1 MKLTNEQFKQIIREE
16 LENTLNEMPPPQKSD
31 LPGPLGVVSD
41 LGRGM
46 WWAILS
52 HLEETV
58 PDGDPQKPEMI
69 AAVEKQAEK
78 EGGGYPENPNNPTR
92 MAEKKGKK
100 WIQGADLKKGRCTP
114 MGTKECPEG
123 SPQYNLANRFKSGD
137 IHKDNLKKGKNPHG
151 PGE

>member
-1 MKLTNEQFKQIIREE
+1 MNLTQKQLKKIIMEE
-16 LENTLNEMPPPQKSD
+16 LENTLNEMPPPRKSD
-31 LPGPLGVVSD
+31 LPGPLGIASD
-41 LGRGM
+41 LGRGL

-69 AAVEKQAEK
+69 AAVEKEAEK
-78 EGGGYPENPNNPTR
+78 EDGTNPL
-92 MAEKKGKK
+92 AEKKKNWMKGIKSTGECTPYTK
-100 WIQGADLKKGRCTP
+100 PGCKGRARAYAKRT
-114 MGTKECPEG
+114 
-123 SPQYNLANRFKSGD
+123 QQGD

>member
-1 MKLTNEQFKQIIREE
+1 VKLTNEQFKQIIREE

-92 MAEKKGKK
+92 MAEKKGKNWMK
-100 WIQGADLKKGRCTP
+100 GIKSTGECTPYTKPGCKGRARAYA
-114 MGTKECPEG
+114 KRA
-123 SPQYNLANRFKSGD
+123 QQGD